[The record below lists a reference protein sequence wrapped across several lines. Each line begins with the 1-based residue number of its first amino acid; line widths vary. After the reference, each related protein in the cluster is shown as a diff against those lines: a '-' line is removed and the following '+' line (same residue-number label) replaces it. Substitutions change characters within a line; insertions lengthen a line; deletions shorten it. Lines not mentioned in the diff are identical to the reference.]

1 MKDCRCE
8 ASMENLQLMQSN
20 WNLFMQRI
28 VTGDETWTHHYDPDT
43 KQESMQWK
51 HATSPSPRKFK
62 VQPSAGKIM
71 CTVFWDAEGVLLID
85 YMPHKET
92 ITGVYYADLLRQLRI
107 AVKEKRQGKL
117 TQVPLLLQDNEPA
130 HRQWRRQELILGGAQ

>member
-1 MKDCRCE
+1 MLDQKMKDCRCE

-28 VTGDETWTHHYDPDT
+28 VTGDETWIHHYDPDT

-107 AVKEKRQGKL
+107 AVKEKRRGKL
-117 TQVPLLLQDNEPA
+117 TQVPLLLQIGRA
-130 HRQWRRQELILGGAQ
+130 HV